1 MQILNLLLVFGLEEA
16 LRDQINAT
24 VHFVDIGGQE
34 SIRPSCAGRLNIALR
49 NTRTLQAR

>member
-16 LRDQINAT
+16 LRDQTN

-34 SIRPSCAGRLNIALR
+34 SIEPSCA
-49 NTRTLQAR
+49 T